1 MAKQRKP
8 TSGNSRQEFAYNQ
21 MQSGLA
27 SSGLKPTG
35 NMSKSMKRQYIK
47 TGESIY
53 NSAVQDYNASTK
65 YDELKGISS
74 RPQPGARYRALGS
87 GMNLTTPK
95 VTYDS
100 KGNKIK
106 GFSK

>member
-1 MAKQRKP
+1 
-8 TSGNSRQEFAYNQ
+8 

-27 SSGLKPTG
+27 SSGMKLTG
-35 NMSKSMKRQYIK
+35 NMSRGMKAKYIK

-65 YDELKGISS
+65 YDELKGINSQ
-74 RPQPGARYRALGS
+74 PQPGARYRALGS

-95 VTYDS
+95 VSYDK